1 MHNFTND
8 EAFTDSSQ
16 QDLLDDLELTCHTNV
31 ASIRDASSTRT
42 QARVEVRAANA
53 CDRGEVLSVLK
64 SSEVNAT
71 TMTGIATKPVMV
83 GSVFHLQFDQRI
95 LDIPPTLAIC
105 DRCTMLSD
113 ASFELRMR
121 FTHPIEIVGS

>member
-8 EAFTDSSQ
+8 DAFTASNQ
-16 QDLLDDLELTCHTNV
+16 QDLLDDLDMRCLTNV
-31 ASIRDASSTRT
+31 ASIREAAATHT
-42 QARVEVRAANA
+42 QARVEVRAGNA
-53 CDRGEVLSVLK
+53 CDREGVLSVLK

-105 DRCTMLSD
+105 YRCTMLSD
-113 ASFELRMR
+113 ASFERRMR
-121 FTHPIEIVGS
+121 FTQPVEICSS

>member
-8 EAFTDSSQ
+8 EAFTASNE
-16 QDLLDDLELTCHTNV
+16 QDLLDDLEMRCHTNV
-31 ASIRDASSTRT
+31 APIREASATHT
-42 QARVEVRAANA
+42 QARVEVRAGNA
-53 CDRGEVLSVLK
+53 CDREAVLSVLK
-64 SSEVNAT
+64 SSEVHAT
-71 TMTGIATKPVMV
+71 TMTGIATRPVMV
-83 GSVFHLQFDQRI
+83 GSVFHLQFNQRV

-121 FTHPIEIVGS
+121 FTQPVEICS

>member
-8 EAFTDSSQ
+8 DAFTASNQ
-16 QDLLDDLELTCHTNV
+16 QDLLDDLDMRCLTNV
-31 ASIRDASSTRT
+31 ASIREAAATHT
-42 QARVEVRAANA
+42 QARVEVRAGNA
-53 CDRGEVLSVLK
+53 CDREGVLSVLK

-105 DRCTMLSD
+105 YRCTMLSD

-121 FTHPIEIVGS
+121 FTQPVEICSS